1 MIKPDYGM
9 DGNMSLKMLGIPRGL
24 NQLLRRDIL
33 AKTSMTVVSLG
44 THSEPM
50 SFYETGEL
58 GYFQNR
64 KVDDIKT

>member
-1 MIKPDYGM
+1 
-9 DGNMSLKMLGIPRGL
+9 MLGIPRGL

-33 AKTSMTVVSLG
+33 AKTSMTVVSSG

-50 SFYETGEL
+50 SFCETGKL